1 MYSLF
6 SFPVLNKYTDIEHC
20 ALLQAVIC
28 ESNCIHIIINKSYN
42 F

>member
-6 SFPVLNKYTDIEHC
+6 SFPVLNKCTDIEHC
-20 ALLQAVIC
+20 ALFLAAIC
-28 ESNCIHIIINKSYN
+28 ESNFIHAINKSYD